1 MSNQTTTVKKTRGR
15 PVKAKAGTKRPTR
28 IPMSGSRKRMHV
40 DADLFPGY
48 HIAWINDQKDL
59 IYRAKRALY
68 ENVMA
73 DEIPG
78 WGSSDVDAAD
88 SASSLVSMKVDN
100 DTTAYLMKLPLE
112 YWEQDQA
119 EKAVLNEARTAD
131 MKKDLNSGQEGQYGK
146 VDIS

>member
-1 MSNQTTTVKKTRGR
+1 MNSTTTVKKTRGR
-15 PVKAKAGTKRPTR
+15 PAKAKGAASRPTR

-68 ENVMA
+68 ENVLTS
-73 DEIPG
+73 EIPG

-100 DTTAYLMKLPLE
+100 DTTAYLMKLPME

-119 EKAVLNEARTAD
+119 EKQKLNEARTAD
-131 MKKDLNSGQEGQYGK
+131 MKKELNSGEDGTYGN
-146 VDIS
+146 VDFS